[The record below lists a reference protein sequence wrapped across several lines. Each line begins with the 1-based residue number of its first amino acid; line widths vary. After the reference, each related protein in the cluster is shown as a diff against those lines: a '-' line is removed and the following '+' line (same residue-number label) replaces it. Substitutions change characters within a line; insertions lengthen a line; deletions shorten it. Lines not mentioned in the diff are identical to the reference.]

1 MRIAYLTSQ
10 YPYGTNEAFL
20 AAELATLAR
29 YAGEIVVVPVR
40 PRTREPLQE
49 TFGLDVELLPP
60 FSLRVLLLALAEVFR
75 APSVVARMLRAIVS
89 RKYGPRAKVKNLALF
104 PKALAVAAVLRRRR
118 VDHIHA
124 HWLST
129 PSTVAYVASQL
140 TGIPWSCTAHRFD
153 IFEDNLLREKAQSAR
168 FIRTISERNR
178 AIVVQKAGDALNGRC
193 LVLHLGVSVPAAA
206 ASARPGSELR
216 ILCPAHF
223 VPVKGHRYLLDALAL
238 LREQHIPFECDL
250 AGDGPLRKQIET
262 RIRELGLQRFVNLRG
277 TIDHDRLCADLAHG
291 RYDVTVLASTEEG
304 NEFEGI
310 PVSLMEAMA
319 AGVCCVATRT
329 GSIGELIDDE
339 HCSRLI
345 AQRDPAALANALTA
359 LYRDGT
365 ARAET
370 GRAARRRIERAFD
383 ASVTSR
389 QLFELIC
396 TP

>member
-10 YPYGTNEAFL
+10 YPFGTNEAFL

-29 YAGEIVVVPVR
+29 YASEIVVVPVR

-49 TFGLDVELLPP
+49 TFGLDVEMLPP
-60 FSLRVLLLALAEVFR
+60 YSVHVALLALAEAFR
-75 APSVVARMLRAIVS
+75 SPAAVMRVLRGIVS
-89 RKYGPRAKVKNLALF
+89 RKYGPRAKLKNLALF
-104 PKALAVAAVLRRRR
+104 PKALAVAAVVRQRG
-118 VDHIHA
+118 VEHIHA

-153 IFEDNLLREKAQSAR
+153 IFEDNLLREKAKSAR

-178 AIVVQKAGDALNGRC
+178 AIVLQKAGDALNGRC

-206 ASARPGSELR
+206 AAVRENNALR

-238 LREQHIPFECDL
+238 LREQHIPFSCDL
-250 AGDGPLRKQIET
+250 AGDGPLRKQIEM
-262 RIRELGLQRFVNLRG
+262 RIRELRLERFVHLRG

-291 RYDVTVLASTEEG
+291 RYDVVVLASTEDG

-329 GSIGELIDDE
+329 GSIAELIDDE
-339 HCSRLI
+339 TCSRLI
-345 AQRDPAALANALTA
+345 AQRDPAALANALIA
-359 LYRDGT
+359 LYRDRS
-365 ARAET
+365 ACAEA

-383 ASVTSR
+383 ASVTSK
-389 QLFELIC
+389 QLFELMSA
-396 TP
+396 P

>member
-1 MRIAYLTSQ
+1 MKIAYVTSQ

-29 YAGEIVVVPVR
+29 YARDIVVVPVR
-40 PRTREPLQE
+40 PRSREPLQE
-49 TFGLDVELLPP
+49 TFGLDVDLLPP
-60 FSLRVLLLALAEVFR
+60 FSSHVALLALGEVLRSPAEVM
-75 APSVVARMLRAIVS
+75 RMLRAIVS
-89 RKYGPRAKVKNLALF
+89 RRYGPRAKLKNLALF
-104 PKALAVAAVLRRRR
+104 PKALAVTAVLRRRR

-129 PSTVAYVASQL
+129 PSTVAYVASEL

-178 AIVVQKAGDALNGRC
+178 EIVVQKAGDALNGRC
-193 LVLHLGVSVPAAA
+193 LVLHLGVSVPPAA
-206 ASARPGSELR
+206 ASVRGEGQLR

-223 VPVKGHRYLLDALAL
+223 VPVKGHKYLLDALAL
-238 LREQHIPFECDL
+238 LREQRIPFECDL
-250 AGDGPLRKQIET
+250 AGDGPLRRQIET
-262 RIRELGLQRFVNLRG
+262 RIRELRLERFVHLRG
-277 TIDHDRLCADLAHG
+277 TIDHDRLCADLANG
-291 RYDVTVLASTEEG
+291 RYDVAVLASTEEG

-329 GSIGELIDDE
+329 GSITELIDGD
-339 HCSRLI
+339 CSHLI

-359 LYRDGT
+359 LYRDGR

-370 GRAARRRIERAFD
+370 GRAARRRIEGAFD

-389 QLFELIC
+389 QLFDLMSA
-396 TP
+396 P